1 MYKRQYEIILSGV
14 GGQGMILCGT
24 LLAQAAIEC
33 DDKVATLSS
42 EYGVE
47 TRGTFAKSDL
57 IVSDHDI
64 GYPYVTDPDIILCL
78 AQVAYDKY
86 SRKTDHSILIYDSD
100 NVAAY
105 AGCKSEFGVPM
116 SHIAEEIGSPAS
128 KNILTMG
135 IVVGI
140 LDFLSYDGSMNAV
153 KRFFKNKGSTIIDM
167 NLRALSC
174 GYNIGN
180 SLKGLVPKN

>member
-1 MYKRQYEIILSGV
+1 
-14 GGQGMILCGT
+14 
-24 LLAQAAIEC
+24 
-33 DDKVATLSS
+33 
-42 EYGVE
+42 
-47 TRGTFAKSDL
+47 
-57 IVSDHDI
+57 
-64 GYPYVTDPDIILCL
+64 
-78 AQVAYDKY
+78 
-86 SRKTDHSILIYDSD
+86 
-100 NVAAY
+100 
-105 AGCKSEFGVPM
+105 M